1 MKTLA
6 DDGWRLVRQGD
17 TTVEEVLSVTTAKE
31 VARSTKNESLDGV
44 ATDEDLARLERWS
57 VVLRGRGAC
66 GTLDGATNVAASLLR
81 QFPQLVAQ
89 HLTNGCETCRTAAFD
104 ALRPYEVEAAQS

>member
-1 MKTLA
+1 
-6 DDGWRLVRQGD
+6 
-17 TTVEEVLSVTTAKE
+17 VTSAL
-31 VARSTKNESLDGV
+31 RDGV

-81 QFPQLVAQ
+81 QFPQLVAR
-89 HLTNGCETCRTAAFD
+89 HLANDCRSCRSAMFHAAV
-104 ALRPYEVEAAQS
+104 PYQVEAVTHL